1 METLFFAY
9 YRQHN
14 LRIKVG
20 RIFNAIGPRMH
31 PNDRRVVSK
40 LLSALKNEPITPYGD
55 GSQSRSLC
63 YVDDLI
69 EAFVRLIDTP
79 NDFVGPMNLGNPNK
93 FTIRQ
98 LAETVIELTGARSE
112 LTFLLPPPDDPKQR
126 QPDITRAKK
135 LLGWEPKVVL
145 EDGLRETIRWF
156 QANLDSPVRK

>member
-112 LTFLLPPPDDPKQR
+112 LTFLLLPPDDPKQR
-126 QPDITRAKK
+126 QPDITLARETLVWAPTNG
-135 LLGWEPKVVL
+135 LR
-145 EDGLRETIRWF
+145 DGLTRIIEHF
-156 QANLDSPVRK
+156 DPLL